1 MIERDPSGLAGRRH
15 PDVHEVNFKRASAAF
30 VRLTLHDHFG
40 TICCESDT
48 ELLLDLEHVNAL
60 AVSDSRRHGVYETA
74 I

>member
-1 MIERDPSGLAGRRH
+1 M
-15 PDVHEVNFKRASAAF
+15 NFKRASAAF